1 MHFVIMPLL
10 VGAVAALGVGVPFL
24 LSAGLL
30 FSAAG
35 VFVTVKGKVRSTR
48 RHSIIE
54 DGYHR
59 YER

>member
-30 FSAAG
+30 FSATG
-35 VFVTVKGKVRSTR
+35 VFLTMEGQSA
-48 RHSIIE
+48 
-54 DGYHR
+54 
-59 YER
+59 